1 MPAQVST
8 TYTANYTDTE
18 IGGGVEGA
26 LNAFNQA
33 TGGRLDKATDAFFA
47 TEEAFKEG
55 VEKLIL
61 ATLGTVAPGLQG
73 VREGAFAKAGAII
86 SDRMELAFKGINKRQ
101 FQYTF
106 KMIPR
111 SRAEAEE
118 IRKLFLSLNKIC
130 YQNLLVEI
138 ELVED

>member
-61 ATLGTVAPGLQG
+61 ATLGTVAPGFKELEK
-73 VREGAFAKAGAII
+73 VRLRKQEQSYQIEWNLHLKVSIKDSFNIH
-86 SDRMELAFKGINKRQ
+86 
-101 FQYTF
+101 
-106 KMIPR
+106 
-111 SRAEAEE
+111 SR
-118 IRKLFLSLNKIC
+118 
-130 YQNLLVEI
+130 
-138 ELVED
+138 